1 MNSELYKLIKVQYE
15 LAVSKLLTGVV
26 SIVLWAVAFRYGNL
40 FNRVNCDQWKPVVAK
55 VASHML

>member
-15 LAVSKLLTGVV
+15 LAVSKLLTDVV
-26 SIVLWAVAFRYGNL
+26 SIVLWAVAFWYGNWVY
-40 FNRVNCDQWKPVVAK
+40 RVNCDQWKPVVTK

>member
-26 SIVLWAVAFRYGNL
+26 SIVLWAVAFRYGNWVY
-40 FNRVNCDQWKPVVAK
+40 RVNCDQ
-55 VASHML
+55 